1 MKLIKLTKLSS
12 VVAAALLAACSGAD
26 GANGQ
31 DGAPG
36 APGDKGLAEGS
47 GAEASVSLVT
57 PSKGILDREVEV
69 QIGGS
74 ATKFEE
80 GAKPDFGP
88 GIDVLEVVRSSPT
101 LVTARLKIAP
111 TAKVG
116 PRTVKIG
123 SLTAENAFSV
133 IPAIE
138 VKGANAKAPTVA
150 QGGLVELSIENND
163 TKAFDPQTFTLDG
176 GKGLMDL
183 GSQASGP
190 QSASGF
196 LLAAPLAPAGKSQ
209 LTGSN
214 LGPDGKP
221 RVTFLSAP
229 DAFEVTARAASPF
242 NLDQAAEQTFGGLET
257 KLFKLTTAAS
267 TSAIVDYRIEVGAN
281 GTAVPVA
288 FVFGTTGLVDDQVGR
303 VLPAQNP
310 FTGEFNPPP
319 YDLHVTLPIVGA
331 AKAVDHYVVLAD
343 ISRTSGAKA
352 TITASRVNATAEV
365 ESAAAHGPDAPQ
377 VLGAISTTDG
387 RVVSAELKAA
397 DELDVYKLSVGAT
410 DKIQLTA
417 QSDADLEIVL
427 TKDPSVIEDPQGTPA
442 PQRKVLGYFYP
453 GGKMSAQKV
462 VANPGVT
469 EIYAVVQSDVQ
480 GTTKTGKYTLGARK
494 LP

>member
-36 APGDKGLAEGS
+36 APGGKGLAEGS

-88 GIDVLEVVRSSPT
+88 GIDVVEVIRSSPT
-101 LVTARLKIAP
+101 LVTARLEIAP

-138 VKGANAKAPTVA
+138 VKGANAKSAVVA
-150 QGGLVELSIENND
+150 QGGLVELAIENND
-163 TKAFDPQTFTLDG
+163 TKAFDKETFKLE

-190 QSASGF
+190 QSATGF
-196 LLAAPLAPAGKSQ
+196 LLAAPLAPAGKTQ
-209 LTGSN
+209 LTVSN

-221 RVTFLSAP
+221 RLTFLSAP
-229 DAFEVTARAASPF
+229 DAFEVTSRAASPF
-242 NLDQAAEQTFGGLET
+242 VLDQAAEQTFGGLET
-257 KLFKLTTAAS
+257 KLFKLTTAAN

-288 FVFGTTGLVDDQVGR
+288 FVFGTTGLVDDQIGR

-319 YDLHVTLPIVGA
+319 YDLHVALPVVGGA
-331 AKAVDHYVVLAD
+331 AAVDHYVVLAD
-343 ISRTSGAKA
+343 LSRASGAKA
-352 TITASRVNATAEV
+352 TITASRIAATAEV

-377 VLGAISTTDG
+377 VLGAFSTTEA
-387 RVVSAELKAA
+387 RVVSAELKTAS
-397 DELDVYKLSVGAT
+397 ELDVYKLAVGTT
-410 DKIQLTA
+410 DKIQITA
-417 QSDADLEIVL
+417 KSDADLEIVL
-427 TKDPSVIEDPQGTPA
+427 TKDPSVLEDPQGTPPA
-442 PQRKVLGYFYP
+442 QRKVLGYFYP
-453 GGKMSAQKV
+453 GGKMAAQRV
-462 VANPGVT
+462 VTNPGTT

-494 LP
+494 LQ